1 MGDYCFIT
9 KEGKIAEIDVPIT
22 IFKNQE
28 EGYAHYNEH
37 YDI

>member
-9 KEGKIAEIDVPIT
+9 KEGKIAEIDAPIT

-28 EGYAHYNEH
+28 EGYTHYNEH